1 MKNNWKF
8 LTVALCAFA
17 IGISANNFAVSNVP
31 SNFKVAVVNVPKV
44 VESSKQVQALKAENK
59 RKSDEFMK
67 FVQTANTAME
77 KEKDEKKK
85 AALKTKYEKEIK
97 AKMESNT
104 KTYKTKLAAI
114 DKSISD
120 VISADAKAK
129 GYNLV
134 LSKGSVLVGGDD
146 ITEAIVAKVK

>member
-1 MKNNWKF
+1 
-8 LTVALCAFA
+8 
-17 IGISANNFAVSNVP
+17 
-31 SNFKVAVVNVPKV
+31 
-44 VESSKQVQALKAENK
+44 
-59 RKSDEFMK
+59 
-67 FVQTANTAME
+67 
-77 KEKDEKKK
+77 
-85 AALKTKYEKEIK
+85 
-97 AKMESNT
+97 MESNT